1 MLKTLELW
9 TFTGQIVWCVNLLV
23 FGSTHSKWKLLGRFL
38 GVKLHGISACAAA
51 GAATLDPQPAAPR
64 GNFRYVNLCLSKT
77 IGGKKKKRRGL
88 EPATTQTS
96 RPKATLRDSGGKY
109 TLVCPVAGCRSTAL
123 VGVPG

>member
-77 IGGKKKKRRGL
+77 IGGKKKKTKGTG
-88 EPATTQTS
+88 ACHS
-96 RPKATLRDSGGKY
+96 D
-109 TLVCPVAGCRSTAL
+109 
-123 VGVPG
+123 